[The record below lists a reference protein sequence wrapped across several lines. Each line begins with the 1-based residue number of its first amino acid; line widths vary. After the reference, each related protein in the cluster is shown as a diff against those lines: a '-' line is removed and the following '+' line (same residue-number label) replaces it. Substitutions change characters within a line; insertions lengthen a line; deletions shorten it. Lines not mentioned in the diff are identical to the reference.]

1 MAHPQEVRD
10 RLRRSY
16 IFNQLSLEIAA
27 AQAGVAFATA
37 SRWKKEARENGDDW
51 DKLRAAHIMA
61 SNGLEDIGRAVLTG
75 LVTQYQATLEAI
87 NCNGGDISPKE
98 RVELLASLA
107 DAFNKAVSA
116 SKKIL
121 PETSELAVA
130 LDVVQKLATFVGEKY
145 PQHLA
150 AFVEIL
156 APFGAEMEQLYG

>member
-1 MAHPQEVRD
+1 MAHPQETRE

-16 IFNQLSLEIAA
+16 IFSQMSLEIAS

-37 SRWKKEARENGDDW
+37 RRWKKEAQDAGDDW

-61 SNGLEDIGRAVLTG
+61 GNGLEDIGRAILTG
-75 LVTQYQATLEAI
+75 LMTQYQVTLELLTTNIELPA
-87 NCNGGDISPKE
+87 DK

-107 DAFNKAVSA
+107 DAFNKAVA
-116 SKKIL
+116 ANKKIL
-121 PETSELAVA
+121 PEISQLAVA
-130 LDVVQKLATFVGEKY
+130 LDVIQKLSTFVAESY

-156 APFGAEMEQLYG
+156 EPFGGEMEKHYG

>member
-1 MAHPQEVRD
+1 MAHPQETRE

-16 IFNQLSLEIAA
+16 IFGQMSLEIAS
-27 AQAGVAFATA
+27 AQTGVAFATA
-37 SRWKKEARENGDDW
+37 RRWKKEAQDAGDDW

-61 SNGLEDIGRAVLTG
+61 GGGLEDIGRAILTG
-75 LVTQYQATLEAI
+75 LMTQYQTTLEMLTTKA
-87 NCNGGDISPKE
+87 DLPADK

-116 SKKIL
+116 NKKIL
-121 PETSELAVA
+121 PEVSQLAIA
-130 LDVVQKLATFVGEKY
+130 LDVIQRLSTFVAESY

-156 APFGAEMEQLYG
+156 EPFGQEMEKHYG